1 MERKS
6 IITPRQQRLIA
17 SLLTERSQMQAC
29 KAAEVSAS
37 CFYRWLREDP
47 AFVDALTTAQRET
60 SAIVAGVIRRLACIA
75 PKAINALEDALD
87 DPLAKPGERT
97 QAANV
102 ALTRLADLREKIEF
116 DERMVEIEKRLDE
129 YKK

>member
-1 MERKS
+1 M
-6 IITPRQQRLIA
+6 
-17 SLLTERSQMQAC
+17 
-29 KAAEVSAS
+29 
-37 CFYRWLREDP
+37 
-47 AFVDALTTAQRET
+47 DALTTAQRET

-75 PKAINALEDALD
+75 PKAIDALEDALD